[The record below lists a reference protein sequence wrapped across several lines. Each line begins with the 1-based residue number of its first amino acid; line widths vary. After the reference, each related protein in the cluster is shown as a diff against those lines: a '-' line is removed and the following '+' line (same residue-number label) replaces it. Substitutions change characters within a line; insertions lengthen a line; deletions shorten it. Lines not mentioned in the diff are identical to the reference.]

1 MNYSYEED
9 MILETDCESTSSV
22 ADSPISVVSTSPPAS
37 SRPRALQKNHVEH
50 EDEDAEDMVLES
62 DSASISLLFEPMTPV
77 SASPPDNP
85 PSRPVIPRLN
95 PDAPHFIP
103 RCAFLLSTAD
113 VPAAQVRLPH
123 SVSDSHVDGGITAV
137 QREDETMYPIIRSLW
152 PAETTDVDDIAFL
165 LYFGLID
172 LGSP

>member
-1 MNYSYEED
+1 
-9 MILETDCESTSSV
+9 
-22 ADSPISVVSTSPPAS
+22 
-37 SRPRALQKNHVEH
+37 
-50 EDEDAEDMVLES
+50 
-62 DSASISLLFEPMTPV
+62 MTPV

-137 QREDETMYPIIRSLW
+137 QREDETCVLVLLDCSQTNLYICDSMYPIIRSLW